1 MVNRNGLSPLT
12 IDHFLFTSFRVIL
25 ISSVRF
31 LSRPSLKKHPFVPA
45 RIKRWSFGP
54 RGSLEPKEIQAMR
67 KIAAIPLLFS
77 LLFGTILYAQAQTR
91 PRRVGRSSSQQQ
103 QQPAAQPEPDE
114 QQAPETPAPQKRPVL
129 QTGTTVSSSNRQPA
143 QQSSSKSQTPSP
155 NEPEEVD
162 EGDVVRVDTT
172 LVSIPVT
179 VMDRSGRFIPNLRQ
193 QDFRIY
199 EDGVEQQVAY
209 FASVEK
215 PFTVALVIDTSASTR
230 FRLEEIQDAAFAFVN
245 QLRPDDRVIVVS
257 FDEDIRVL
265 AQATSDRARL
275 REAISRVHTGGGTKL
290 YDAMD
295 LVINRLLSR
304 EQGRKAV
311 VLFTDGVDT
320 NSTRASYQSN
330 VRDAEELDAL
340 IYPVQYDTSQDV
352 MGQGGYGGGGGGGYP
367 SPYPYPRRRRS
378 SGGILGDI
386 LGGVWGGG
394 GGGGWPNGGGRRG
407 TIIFGPGGGGTNG
420 SSPEDYR
427 RANSYLQDLA
437 YKTGARVYRA
447 ESTRDLSQSF
457 ANIAEELRRQYSL
470 GYYPKNVAQ
479 AGQRRQIRVRV
490 NRPDLVVRARDSYI
504 AGSQPGDTT
513 AQRTNTQ
520 QPKPELRRFPLAGT
534 R

>member
-1 MVNRNGLSPLT
+1 
-12 IDHFLFTSFRVIL
+12 
-25 ISSVRF
+25 
-31 LSRPSLKKHPFVPA
+31 
-45 RIKRWSFGP
+45 
-54 RGSLEPKEIQAMR
+54 MR
-67 KIAAIPLLFS
+67 KIAAVPLLFS

-91 PRRVGRSSSQQQ
+91 PRRVGQSSSQQQ
-103 QQPAAQPEPDE
+103 QQPAPPSEPEE
-114 QQAPETPAPQKRPVL
+114 QQTQTPAPQKRPVL

-143 QQSSSKSQTPSP
+143 PQSSSKTQTPSP

-162 EGDVVRVDTT
+162 ENDVVRVNTT

-179 VMDRSGRFIPNLRQ
+179 VMDRSGRFIPDLRQ
-193 QDFRIY
+193 QDFHIY
-199 EDGVEQQVAY
+199 EDNVEQQVAY

-230 FRLEEIQDAAFAFVN
+230 FRLEEIQDAAFAFIN
-245 QLRPDDRVIVVS
+245 QLRPNDRVIVVS
-257 FDEDIRVL
+257 FDEEVRVL

-275 REAISRVHTGGGTKL
+275 REAISRVRTGGGTKL

-320 NSTRASYQSN
+320 TSTRASYQSN

-352 MGQGGYGGGGGGGYP
+352 IGPGGGGGGGY
-367 SPYPYPRRRRS
+367 PYPYPRRRRS
-378 SGGILGDI
+378 SGGIWGDI
-386 LGGVWGGG
+386 LGGVLGGG
-394 GGGGWPNGGGRRG
+394 GGGGRGGGWPRG
-407 TIIFGPGGGGTNG
+407 GGGGTNG

-427 RANSYLQDLA
+427 RANSYLHDLA
-437 YKTGARVYRA
+437 DKTGARVYRA
-447 ESTRDLSQSF
+447 ETTRDLSQSF
-457 ANIAEELRRQYSL
+457 ANIAEELRRQYSI

-490 NRPDLVVRARDSYI
+490 NRPDLIVRARDSYI
-504 AGSQPGDTT
+504 VGSQPGDAT

-520 QPKPELRRFPLAGT
+520 QPKPELRRFPLSGT